1 MARGGGGG
9 GCHIV
14 GGSSTGGKWKV
25 IESDFHINYLE
36 LLAVLY
42 ALKSFFKTEHG
53 LHIRICS
60 DNSCAVAYINHMV
73 GTHSRKLNFLAR
85 CIWAW
90 CIRHN
95 FWLTASHIPGPDNHL
110 ADFFSRNFKEDIEWC
125 LNREVFLE
133 ICNRFG
139 EPDLD
144 LFASRL
150 NRQTLNFVSWF
161 PDPEALMTDAFSFSW
176 APFFSYG
183 FPPFCLL
190 NKLLAKVRSDSAMG
204 IFILLVWPTQ
214 PWFPAMLHLL
224 AANPVMLLQ
233 SENLLFL
240 PFSNKKHHLLPQVR
254 LMACLLSGC
263 RLETEEFLSKQPE
276 LSLLPGETLP
286 RNSIW
291 HRSNNGVGFVL
302 FGKYIPVEHL
312 SLMV

>member
-1 MARGGGGG
+1 M
-9 GCHIV
+9 
-14 GGSSTGGKWKV
+14 S
-25 IESDFHINYLE
+25 
-36 LLAVLY
+36 LL
-42 ALKSFFKTEHG
+42 
-53 LHIRICS
+53 I
-60 DNSCAVAYINHMV
+60 
-73 GTHSRKLNFLAR
+73 
-85 CIWAW
+85 
-90 CIRHN
+90 
-95 FWLTASHIPGPDNHL
+95 
-110 ADFFSRNFKEDIEWC
+110 FFSRNFKDDIEWC

-176 APFFSYG
+176 APFFLYG

-190 NKLLAKVRSDSAMG
+190 NKLLAKIRSDSARG
-204 IFILLVWPTQ
+204 IFILPVWPTQ

-240 PFSNKKHHLLPQVR
+240 PFSNKKHRLLPQMR

-263 RLETEEFLSKQPE
+263 RLET
-276 LSLLPGETLP
+276 
-286 RNSIW
+286 RNSSTNSQNY
-291 HRSNNGVGFVL
+291 HCFLERLFQETVFGVDPTMGSVL
-302 FGKYIPVEHL
+302 CYSENT
-312 SLMV
+312 SL